1 MYEKLRETINK
12 IKVSTLSE
20 TRKKELEPLLFY
32 ISSNIKNQKPVRLNF
47 ICTHNSRRSHLAQ
60 IWMQTLAA
68 YFGLKNIQS
77 YSGGTEETTIYPT
90 VIDTLSISG
99 FKISALSA
107 GKNPVY
113 ALKFAEDEVPIIGFS
128 KIFDHFYNPENHFAT
143 VMTCTQAEEECP
155 FILGAETRISLP
167 YEDPKAFDNT
177 PVENEKYYE
186 RSMQIATE
194 LFYVLSQVNTKI

>member
-155 FILGAETRISLP
+155 FISGAETRISLP